1 MWFNLSKIILKNR
14 LVILIGIGLITAVM
28 LFFAQNVRMSYQM
41 AQMLPKTDS
50 TYIDYENFRK
60 TFGADGSVVVL
71 GIKNEQLFELN
82 NFNAWYDLTKNLKN
96 IKVPFKKGKEKVIV
110 NGVTEALSIAN
121 AYTLTRNKS
130 KKQFD
135 LEQLVKKKP
144 TTQHEVDSLKEV
156 LFNYPFY
163 EGFLYSDS
171 TNATL
176 IAVTLNREVLDSKY
190 RNGIFDAIAKKVEAF
205 ENKTGI
211 EVHKSGLPLI
221 RANSSTK
228 VASEIKLFLLLS
240 ILITAVI
247 LYLFFRSFKA
257 TLYSL
262 LVVCIGVIW
271 SMGILVLFDF
281 EITILTGLIPPLL
294 IVIGIPNCIFLL
306 NKYHTE
312 FKKHGNQ
319 IKSLSRV
326 IQKTGNAI
334 FLTNTTTAVGFATFI
349 FTKSSILVEFG
360 IVAAIDILVVF
371 VLSILLIPIIFSFL
385 NEPKNRHVK
394 HLENK
399 LMEKMV
405 DKLVYLVSY
414 HRKYIYIA
422 TIIIVGLGFYGI
434 SLIKTTGNIVD
445 DLPKNDPIVTDLKF
459 FEKNFSG
466 VMPFEV
472 VIDTKKKNGVF
483 AENARALYKI
493 KKLQKVISDYPQFSK
508 PLSVVEAIQFS
519 YQAYKKGNPKFYILP
534 PATELNKLKEYISK
548 DSTRKDFSSFIDS
561 NNQVTRVSFQMADI
575 GTEEMEMLLTEIKPK
590 IDSIFSPDEYKVTLT
605 GTSVA
610 FLKGTN
616 YLVENLF
623 TSLALAVLLIAS
635 IMSILFSSIRM
646 VVVSLIPNLIP
657 LITTAALMGYI
668 GIPIKP
674 STILIFSIAF
684 GISVDDTIHFLAKY
698 RQELKNHTVGL
709 KKSVLI
715 ALKETGV
722 SMIYTSTILF
732 FGFGVFT
739 ASSFGGT
746 VALGFLVSFTL
757 LMAILSDLLLL
768 PSLLLSLDK
777 ALTTKAFKK
786 EPLIEIFDEEEDIEL
801 DDLEVKPIEH
811 QTEEI
816 DQKNQI

>member
-1 MWFNLSKIILKNR
+1 MWFKLSKIILKNR
-14 LVILIGIGLITAVM
+14 LAILIGIGIVTIIMGYLAQ
-28 LFFAQNVRMSYQM
+28 FAKMSYQM

-50 TYIDYENFRK
+50 TYIDYENFK
-60 TFGADGSVVVL
+60 STFGADGSVIVI
-71 GIKNEQLFELN
+71 GIKNENLFELK
-82 NFNAWYDLTKNLKN
+82 NFNAWYDLTHNLKKIQVDFRKN
-96 IKVPFKKGKEKVIV
+96 NKDVRV
-110 NGVTEALSIAN
+110 NGITEALSIAN
-121 AYTLTRNKS
+121 AYTLTRNDE

-135 LEQLVKKKP
+135 LQQLVTKKP
-144 TTQHEVDSLKEV
+144 TTQLEVDSLKEV
-156 LFNYPFY
+156 LYSYPFY
-163 EGFLYSDS
+163 EGFLYTDS
-171 TNATL
+171 TQSTL

-190 RNGIFDAIAKKVEAF
+190 RNGIFTAIDELITEF
-205 ENKTGI
+205 ENSTQIK
-211 EVHKSGLPLI
+211 VHKSGLPFI

-228 VASEIKLFLLLS
+228 VAKEIKIFLFLS
-240 ILITAVI
+240 ILITAFI
-247 LYLFFRSFKA
+247 LFLFFRSFKA

-262 LVVCIGVIW
+262 LIVCIGVIW
-271 SMGILVLFDF
+271 SLGILVLFGY
-281 EITILTGLIPPLL
+281 EITILTGLIPPLI

-306 NKYHTE
+306 NKYHAE

-360 IVAAIDILVVF
+360 VVAAIDIILVF

-385 NEPKNRHVK
+385 EEPKTRHIK

-399 LMEKMV
+399 LMERLV
-405 DKLVYLVSY
+405 EKLIHLVTY
-414 HRKYIYIA
+414 HRKKIYLA
-422 TIIIVGLGFYGI
+422 TLVIVGFGFYGI
-434 SLIKTTGNIVD
+434 SLITTTGNIVD
-445 DLPKNDPIVTDLKF
+445 DLPQDDPIVKDLKF
-459 FEKNFSG
+459 FEENFKG

-472 VIDTKKKNGVF
+472 VIDTRKKNGVF
-483 AENARALYKI
+483 ADNATTLYKI
-493 KKLQKVISDYPQFSK
+493 KKLQKELSAYPEFSD

-534 PATELNKLKEYISK
+534 PATELNKLKEYISQ
-548 DSTRKDFSSFIDS
+548 DSTRKDFSSFIDKD
-561 NNQVTRVSFQMADI
+561 NQITRVSFQMADI
-575 GTEEMEMLLTEIKPK
+575 GSQELEVLLAEIKPK
-590 IDSIFSPDEYKVTLT
+590 IDSIFSPEEYKITLT

-623 TSLALAVLLIAS
+623 TSLALAIILIAS
-635 IMSILFSSIRM
+635 IMSVLFSSVRM
-646 VVVSLIPNLIP
+646 VIVSLIPNLIP
-657 LITTAALMGYI
+657 LITTAALMGYV

-698 RQELKNHTVGL
+698 RQELKTHKVGI
-709 KKSVLI
+709 KKSVLV
-715 ALKETGV
+715 ALRETGV

-746 VALGFLVSFTL
+746 VALGFLVSLTL
-757 LMAILSDLLLL
+757 LVAILADLILL

-786 EPLIEIFDEEEDIEL
+786 EPLFEIYDEEDDIEI
-801 DDLEVKPIEH
+801 DDLEVKQIVH
-811 QTEEI
+811 QTEENI
-816 DQKNQI
+816 

>member
-14 LVILIGIGLITAVM
+14 LVILIGIGIITIVM
-28 LFFAQNVRMSYQM
+28 GYLAQFAKMSYQM

-50 TYIDYENFRK
+50 TYIDYENFK
-60 TFGADGSVVVL
+60 STFGADGSVIVI
-71 GIKNEQLFELN
+71 GIKNENLFELE
-82 NFNAWYDLTKNLKN
+82 NFNAWYDLTHDLKK
-96 IKVPFKKGKEKVIV
+96 IQVDFKKDNKDVRA
-110 NGVTEALSIAN
+110 NGITEALSIAN
-121 AYTLTRNKS
+121 AYTLTRNDE

-135 LEQLVKKKP
+135 LQQLVTKKP
-144 TTQHEVDSLKEV
+144 TTQLEVDSLKEV
-156 LFNYPFY
+156 LYSYPFY
-163 EGFLYSDS
+163 EGFLYTDS
-171 TNATL
+171 TQSTL

-190 RNGIFDAIAKKVEAF
+190 RNGIFTAIDELITEF
-205 ENKTGI
+205 ENSTKI
-211 EVHKSGLPLI
+211 KVHKSGLPFI

-228 VASEIKLFLLLS
+228 VAKEIKIFLFLS
-240 ILITAVI
+240 ILITAFI
-247 LYLFFRSFKA
+247 LFLFFRSFKA

-271 SMGILVLFDF
+271 SLGMLVIFGY
-281 EITILTGLIPPLL
+281 EITILTGLIPPLI

-306 NKYHTE
+306 NKYHAE

-360 IVAAIDILVVF
+360 VVAAIDIILVF

-385 NEPKNRHVK
+385 NEPKARHIK
-394 HLENK
+394 HLDNK
-399 LMEKMV
+399 RMEKMV
-405 DKLVYLVSY
+405 DILVNLVTY
-414 HRKYIYIA
+414 HRKKIYL
-422 TIIIVGLGFYGI
+422 TTLVIVAFGFYGI
-434 SLIKTTGNIVD
+434 SLITTTGNIVD
-445 DLPKNDPIVTDLKF
+445 DLPQDDPIVKDLKF
-459 FEKNFSG
+459 FEENFKG

-472 VIDTKKKNGVF
+472 VIDTRKKNGVF
-483 AENARALYKI
+483 ADNARTLYKI
-493 KKLQKVISDYPQFSK
+493 KKLQKEIAEYPEFSD
-508 PLSVVEAIQFS
+508 PLSIVEAIQFS

-548 DSTRKDFSSFIDS
+548 DSTRKDFSSFIDKD
-561 NNQVTRVSFQMADI
+561 NQITRVSFQMADI
-575 GTEEMEMLLTEIKPK
+575 GSQELEVLLAEIKPK

-616 YLVENLF
+616 YLVDNLF
-623 TSLALAVLLIAS
+623 TSLALAIILIAS

-646 VVVSLIPNLIP
+646 VIVSLIPNLIP

-698 RQELKNHTVGL
+698 RQELKIHKVGI
-709 KKSVLI
+709 KKSVLA
-715 ALKETGV
+715 ALRETGV

-757 LMAILSDLLLL
+757 LIAILADLILL

-786 EPLIEIFDEEEDIEL
+786 EPLIEIYDEEDDIEI
-801 DDLEVKPIEH
+801 DELEVKEIVH
-811 QTEEI
+811 QTE
-816 DQKNQI
+816 